1 MISSE
6 SDKAKVLEKKKKKR
20 APTLGPRGLNQAQ
33 NEVFRHF
40 LELGSL
46 IFP

>member
-6 SDKAKVLEKKKKKR
+6 SDKAKVLEKIR

-40 LELGSL
+40 VELGSL
-46 IFP
+46 SFP